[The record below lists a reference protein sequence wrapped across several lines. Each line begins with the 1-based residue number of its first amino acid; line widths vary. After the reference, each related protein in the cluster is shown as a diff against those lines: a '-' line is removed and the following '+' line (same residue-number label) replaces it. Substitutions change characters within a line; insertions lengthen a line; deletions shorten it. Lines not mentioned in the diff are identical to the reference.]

1 MRAIIDCGTTNT
13 RIYLV
18 DPEGRI
24 VAQSTRKVGV
34 RNTAMTGSKDT
45 LRNGICEAMTEALDH
60 AGLQESDIE
69 CAVASGMITS
79 EIGLIELPH
88 LVTPVGI
95 HDLASHVQFVPARE
109 LLPLDMPI
117 LFIRGVRN
125 NYGAHATLADIRK
138 VDFMR
143 GEETQVMGILQ
154 DFTIKGPVNILVLS
168 SHTKVIHVN
177 HESKIEASLTTLSGQ
192 LYEAIFKET
201 MIGQSL
207 AERTGETS
215 GGYSDDEIV
224 SIAAQVFEE
233 TGLDRCLMIPRF
245 MQVLLQ
251 SDYRERN
258 LFLDACIAADDL
270 KCISDLRRQGYQ
282 ADTHILFGHANRCA
296 LYADLLKKK
305 FGDQLMFIAVS
316 DKEKQSELTIMG
328 ALAIV
333 DRWRA
338 LEKQQGG

>member
-1 MRAIIDCGTTNT
+1 MLAIIDCGTTNT
-13 RIYLV
+13 RVYIV
-18 DPEGRI
+18 NAEGLI
-24 VAQSTRKVGV
+24 MAQSARKVGV
-34 RNTAMTGSKDT
+34 RNTSMTGSKDT
-45 LRNGICEAMTEALDH
+45 LRNGICEAMLEALDQ
-60 AGLQESDIE
+60 AGIKETDIE

-88 LVTPVGI
+88 LVAPVGLD
-95 HDLASHVQFVPARE
+95 DLAGSVHCSLARE
-109 LLPLDMPI
+109 VLPLDMPI

-125 NYGAHATLADIRK
+125 NYGEHASLADIRR

-143 GEETQVMGILQ
+143 GEETQVMGILN
-154 DFTIKGPVNILVLS
+154 DSDLEGPANILVLS

-177 HESKIEASLTTLSGQ
+177 RESKIEASLTTLSGQ

-207 AERTGETS
+207 AQRAGETS

-224 SIAAQVFEE
+224 SIAAQVVED

-282 ADTHILFGHANRCA
+282 ADTYILFGHANRCA
-296 LYADLLKKK
+296 LYADLLKKR
-305 FGDQLMFIAVS
+305 FGDHLTFIAVS
-316 DKEKQSELTIMG
+316 DKEKQSELTIKG

-338 LEKQQGG
+338 SEKRQGG